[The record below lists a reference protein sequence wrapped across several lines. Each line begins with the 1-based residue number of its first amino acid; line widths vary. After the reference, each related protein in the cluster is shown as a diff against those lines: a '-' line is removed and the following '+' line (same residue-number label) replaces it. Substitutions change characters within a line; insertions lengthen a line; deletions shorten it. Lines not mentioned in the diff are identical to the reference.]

1 MDNDMQTSAGDV
13 VLMVKSSTPEDAPDV
28 PIEEIGAKLSVYF
41 DNNGYSSIGDV
52 SLAVEGNTMFISSPK
67 SLYTTLE
74 SITTQTQI
82 NISTFYYDGQ
92 TSHSDE
98 LPGYGQFTSVMD
110 TSDVPD
116 TVNDQS
122 GTATLVDITHASVTI
137 D

>member
-1 MDNDMQTSAGDV
+1 MQTSAGDV
-13 VLMVKSSTPEDAPDV
+13 VLMVKYSTAEAAPDAP
-28 PIEEIGAKLSVYF
+28 IETLKAQLYVYF
-41 DNNGYSSIGDV
+41 DNSGYSSIGDA
-52 SLAVEGNTMFISSPK
+52 SLTVQGNTMIISTPK

-82 NISTFYYDGQ
+82 NVATFYYDGQ

-98 LPGYGQFTSVMD
+98 LPGFGQFTAVID

-116 TVNDQS
+116 DVNDHS
-122 GTATLVDITHASVTI
+122 GTATFVDITNISVTI